1 MAQGYKIN
9 FDKEIE
15 IVVLLPNYQKILSF
29 AVKNRYRL
37 VACEKRSIRIW
48 GKHLTEIGTI
58 LTEKIH
64 KYFQGE

>member
-29 AVKNRYRL
+29 FVKNSYRL
-37 VACEKRSIRIW
+37 VACK
-48 GKHLTEIGTI
+48 K
-58 LTEKIH
+58 K
-64 KYFQGE
+64 KYKEMSQASHWNWHHFNREHT